1 MGIPEPPK
9 RRDRRALRYL
19 DELKARALADPTL
32 PVHDEVSATL
42 YVWALVVA
50 AFFGEKERRL
60 FRQVYEAYTEGECL
74 YEMRAA
80 CACEDKDPLC
90 LILDQIMA
98 ETSDSQ
104 LLAAYLMQAIESES
118 WRSVQQDLKDRK
130 LTADNFVWWS
140 FDPDQRI

>member
-1 MGIPEPPK
+1 
-9 RRDRRALRYL
+9 
-19 DELKARALADPTL
+19 
-32 PVHDEVSATL
+32 
-42 YVWALVVA
+42 
-50 AFFGEKERRL
+50 
-60 FRQVYEAYTEGECL
+60 
-74 YEMRAA
+74 MRAA

>member
-1 MGIPEPPK
+1 
-9 RRDRRALRYL
+9 
-19 DELKARALADPTL
+19 
-32 PVHDEVSATL
+32 
-42 YVWALVVA
+42 
-50 AFFGEKERRL
+50 
-60 FRQVYEAYTEGECL
+60 
-74 YEMRAA
+74 
-80 CACEDKDPLC
+80 
-90 LILDQIMA
+90 MA